1 MNRFFAMSLIVPFA
15 CAAATWAADVTLDGL
30 KSKTPDTWK
39 TQEPSNK
46 MRAYQFAL
54 PKAKDDDADG
64 ELVISFFGAGSGGK
78 LADNLS
84 RWKTMI
90 QPPEG
95 KTADDISKI
104 TKIELPK
111 AKLTCLDMTGTF
123 LSKFP
128 PFDPNAKVTKK
139 PNYRRIGV
147 YFDCDN
153 GPYFITLVGPAATI
167 EQHKEGFDNWLK
179 NFK

>member
-1 MNRFFAMSLIVPFA
+1 MNRLFAMSLIVPLA
-15 CAAATWAADVTLDGL
+15 CAAATWADDVTLDKL
-30 KSKTPDTWK
+30 TSKTPESWK
-39 TQEPSNK
+39 AQEPSNK
-46 MRAYQFAL
+46 MRAYQFSL
-54 PKAKDDDADG
+54 PKAKDADDDA
-64 ELVISFFGAGSGGK
+64 ELVISFFGVGSGGK
-78 LADNLS
+78 LNENLA

-95 KTADDISKI
+95 KTTEDITKI

-111 AKLTCLDMTGTF
+111 AKLTSLDMTGTF

-139 PNYRRIGV
+139 ANYRRIGV
-147 YFDCDN
+147 YFDCEN
-153 GPYFITLVGPAATI
+153 GPYFITVVGPAATI
-167 EQHKEGFDNWLK
+167 QHHKEAFDNWLK